1 MRERSGLGRILITG
15 GTGFIGRHLTQ
26 HLVTEGHCP
35 YLLVRSTTAADQ
47 LGGLRSCVEVA
58 VTDLLQPE
66 AVDRIFCDIRPDTVF
81 HLVGV
86 RSSDAAICEAVNIAA
101 TTRVLRACVTAGV
114 RRVVI
119 LGSAEEYGHQSGPLH
134 EDLPPRPETPYGAS
148 KAAATQLAQ
157 SMAASEGCPV
167 VILRPF
173 TVYGPGQP
181 ETMFLSQAIR
191 CALAHEP
198 FRMTAGLQRRDF
210 VLVDEVARALEA
222 AATAEG
228 VAGEV
233 INVGSGKAHRLR
245 DVAELV
251 WRLSGTDAPL
261 EIGARPAPETE
272 LRDTWADIRK
282 AKRLLDW
289 EPRMDLE
296 AGLRHTLATATGEGS
311 ASSWFPTPP
320 SGG

>member
-1 MRERSGLGRILITG
+1 MLITG
-15 GTGFIGRHLTQ
+15 GTGFIGRHLISRLVSRGGRPTVAIRRETDERSLGPLRNDVRLQ
-26 HLVTEGHCP
+26 TADLHCRDSLARLFGETAPEIVIHL
-35 YLLVRSTTAADQ
+35 A
-47 LGGLRSCVEVA
+47 
-58 VTDLLQPE
+58 
-66 AVDRIFCDIRPDTVF
+66 
-81 HLVGV
+81 GV
-86 RSSDAAICEAVNIAA
+86 RSADAALCNEVNVLA
-101 TTRVLRACVTAGV
+101 TERVLRACVTAGV